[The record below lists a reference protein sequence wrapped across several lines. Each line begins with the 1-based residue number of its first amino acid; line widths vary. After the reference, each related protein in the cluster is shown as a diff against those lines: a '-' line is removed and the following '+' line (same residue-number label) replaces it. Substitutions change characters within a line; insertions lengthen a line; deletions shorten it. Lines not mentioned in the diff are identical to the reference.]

1 MLFLLIFL
9 LPFFSKYDFFHKYF
23 EFFSENHPTPQTK
36 QMHLLDAHIIFEP
49 LLSSLGLM
57 PQQIQNLSLKNL
69 GSNVSVLTNV
79 ETFKIDIVES
89 EFGKIH
95 RSKRQK
101 TRLSRGGAGGLTVET
116 DTTPAFICEKIY
128 CQIDFKKVTDLGN
141 DKMVPLYMS
150 RAQLKRHT
158 SSLVNFSI
166 EIFFIS
172 QKVNMPL
179 LRLLNQIV
187 TMHQN
192 VKETNEELKEKRP
205 VDYKKTST
213 SRY

>member
-1 MLFLLIFL
+1 
-9 LPFFSKYDFFHKYF
+9 
-23 EFFSENHPTPQTK
+23 
-36 QMHLLDAHIIFEP
+36 MHLLDAHIIFEP

-95 RSKRQK
+95 RSKRHSK
-101 TRLSRGGAGGLTVET
+101 SRPSRLTVET

-128 CQIDFKKVTDLGN
+128 MQIDFKKVTDLGN

-166 EIFFIS
+166 EIYFIS

-205 VDYKKTST
+205 IDHKKSST
-213 SRY
+213 SR

>member
-1 MLFLLIFL
+1 
-9 LPFFSKYDFFHKYF
+9 
-23 EFFSENHPTPQTK
+23 
-36 QMHLLDAHIIFEP
+36 MHLLDAHIIFEP

-213 SRY
+213 SRYWTLMNFTLVEFWRKKNLISYNSLIAYFI